1 MKCMFTKKSCCY
13 PHTTIWLQRTCKLST
28 WFSEDSWVSEIQ
40 FPFYKNPQ
48 SYEQGA
54 AVSDKR
60 RSTSASIRTSHRASA
75 FGSASRRQTVD
86 QETHAHLRKMT
97 IGLNEVKKEEV
108 ANKKIEKIVIG
119 GTSTQRILYEFL
131 PTLNIIIQLCV
142 LCNISLLIMPHVE
155 SARGTVARNR
165 LSKKCIRCRFPFL
178 IFLSESN

>member
-1 MKCMFTKKSCCY
+1 
-13 PHTTIWLQRTCKLST
+13 
-28 WFSEDSWVSEIQ
+28 
-40 FPFYKNPQ
+40 
-48 SYEQGA
+48 
-54 AVSDKR
+54 
-60 RSTSASIRTSHRASA
+60 
-75 FGSASRRQTVD
+75 
-86 QETHAHLRKMT
+86 MT

-165 LSKKCIRCRFPFL
+165 LPKKNYIFPFL
-178 IFLSESN
+178 KFYENLKS

>member
-1 MKCMFTKKSCCY
+1 MFIKNSCY
-13 PHTTIWLQRTCKLST
+13 PQHTKIALQRTCKWSKT
-28 WFSEDSWVSEIQ
+28 FSEDLWVSEIKS
-40 FPFYKNPQ
+40 PFLIINPQ

-54 AVSDKR
+54 AQNDKR
-60 RSTSASIRTSHRASA
+60 RSTSASIRNSNRMSA

-119 GTSTQRILYEFL
+119 GSSTQRILYEFL
-131 PTLNIIIQLCV
+131 PALNIIIQLCV

-155 SARGTVARNR
+155 GARGMVARNW
-165 LSKKCIRCRFPFL
+165 L
-178 IFLSESN
+178 